1 MKLNLLVSSA
11 ERFNN
16 EFIAA
21 LAEGSLPELQM
32 EYLQADVLY
41 IKSFAGLNRFEL
53 AKRELLM
60 ILQKMK
66 EEGKTIILEEDD
78 FPEDFRA
85 YMPEPETRQVTIY
98 KRGRIISED
107 VLKKTFQY
115 LIKQAE
121 QVKEEEDGIN

>member
-78 FPEDFRA
+78 FPEDFRK
-85 YMPEPETRQVTIY
+85 YMPEPETKQVTIY

-107 VLKKTFQY
+107 VLERTFQY
-115 LIKQAE
+115 LKKQAE
-121 QVKEEEDGIN
+121 KIKKEEDGIN

>member
-1 MKLNLLVSSA
+1 MKLNFLVSSA

-41 IKSFAGLNRFEL
+41 IKSFAGLNKFEF

-78 FPEDFRA
+78 FPEAFRM
-85 YMPEPETRQVTIY
+85 YMPEPETKQVTIY

-107 VLKKTFQY
+107 VLKRTFQY
-115 LIKQAE
+115 LKKQAE
-121 QVKEEEDGIN
+121 